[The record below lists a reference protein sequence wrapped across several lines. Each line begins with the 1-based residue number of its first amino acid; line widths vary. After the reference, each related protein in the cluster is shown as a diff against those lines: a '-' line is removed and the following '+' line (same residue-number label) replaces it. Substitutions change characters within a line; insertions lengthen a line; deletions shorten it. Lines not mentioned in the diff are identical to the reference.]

1 MVKYVLYLAV
11 VLLLVVDA
19 FIYFDLK
26 KRIKLQEDEWNENHI
41 RGLLDRVR
49 AMTVISVCVS
59 IIVIILQI
67 V

>member
-26 KRIKLQEDEWNENHI
+26 KRIKVQENEWNESHI
-41 RGLLDRVR
+41 RGLLGKVR

-59 IIVIILQI
+59 IILIIIQI